1 MTMTRTTKTIG
12 GESRKKAGTGTGT
25 AAVFRKIE
33 AFIQ

>member
-1 MTMTRTTKTIG
+1 MTRTTKTIG
-12 GESRKKAGTGTGT
+12 GESRKKAGTGT